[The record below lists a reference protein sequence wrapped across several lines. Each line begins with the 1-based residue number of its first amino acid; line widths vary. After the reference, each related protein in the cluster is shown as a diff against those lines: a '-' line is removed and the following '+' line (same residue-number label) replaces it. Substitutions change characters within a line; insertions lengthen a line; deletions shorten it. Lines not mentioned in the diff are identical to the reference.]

1 MMNIAMAKVVVGMV
15 GASGAVRPAHEAD
28 DAELA
33 QAGLAAAGAWSPLG
47 WVRGRWQLVRSHFAP
62 VTGGRTA
69 DVAFAATAIVMAQ
82 GVMPSQVALTEGLN
96 AGSAQMT
103 DSRPAVG

>member
-15 GASGAVRPAHEAD
+15 GASGSVGPAREAD

-33 QAGLAAAGAWSPLG
+33 QAGLAGAGAWSPMG
-47 WVRGRWQLVRSHFAP
+47 WVRGRWQQVRGRMAP
-62 VTGGRTA
+62 AKGARTA
-69 DVAFAATAIVMAQ
+69 DAAFAATAIAVVQ

-96 AGSAQMT
+96 ADRATIT